1 MRLNSS
7 RGSGW
12 LCMVLIRRRAPPL
25 RRAGPGEILLL
36 DDAYPRGGGRAE
48 GRELPP
54 AGPAGRGARRRD
66 RRRRRRR
73 ARHAPGGTG
82 LRPGGPGRHA
92 AQARRLRCPEDP
104 PPAPRPDPRPLPH
117 RAGRGVRQGGGP
129 RPRRGRL
136 PDQAVRL
143 RGVPR
148 AGAGALAP
156 GHRPARAGPQ
166 AGRPH
171 ARPGHA
177 HGHPRRPSHHA
188 HHARVC
194 PARVLPPERRPRAEP
209 AHDRPARV
217 GARLRSREQHH
228 RRVRRLRPA
237 QDRRRRRAPAAP
249 HGARRRLHAERGGVT
264 LGLAPLS
271 IRTRLTLWYTAIL
284 LGILIV
290 TSVIGYSLLRW
301 SLVQDLDASLLTVAQ
316 VLRDT
321 SVSRAGEAEAET
333 LLRDLLGPEFYDKFF
348 QLFDPEGRPEAW
360 SSRRRSQALRL
371 SPAARANA
379 ARGLKTFETIRAGGS
394 DDVRLLTMP
403 IIRGGRVT
411 QIVQVGMSLDRAR
424 SALRRYLDTLVVL
437 IPLAVALAA
446 AGGAIIARTA
456 LRPVDEM
463 TLAARRI
470 IAEDLRHRIA
480 LRGIGDELRT
490 QLTAL
495 KGVIEVSLRAA
506 RSAEEH
512 RRVLVSSLEEVD
524 RLIRLAEDLLLLS
537 RSAAGP
543 ETPRGPVEMEPLLLD

>member
-1 MRLNSS
+1 
-7 RGSGW
+7 
-12 LCMVLIRRRAPPL
+12 
-25 RRAGPGEILLL
+25 
-36 DDAYPRGGGRAE
+36 
-48 GRELPP
+48 
-54 AGPAGRGARRRD
+54 
-66 RRRRRRR
+66 
-73 ARHAPGGTG
+73 
-82 LRPGGPGRHA
+82 
-92 AQARRLRCPEDP
+92 
-104 PPAPRPDPRPLPH
+104 
-117 RAGRGVRQGGGP
+117 
-129 RPRRGRL
+129 
-136 PDQAVRL
+136 
-143 RGVPR
+143 
-148 AGAGALAP
+148 
-156 GHRPARAGPQ
+156 
-166 AGRPH
+166 
-171 ARPGHA
+171 
-177 HGHPRRPSHHA
+177 
-188 HHARVC
+188 
-194 PARVLPPERRPRAEP
+194 
-209 AHDRPARV
+209 
-217 GARLRSREQHH
+217 
-228 RRVRRLRPA
+228 
-237 QDRRRRRAPAAP
+237 
-249 HGARRRLHAERGGVT
+249 VT

-290 TSVIGYSLLRW
+290 TSVIGYSVLRW

-379 ARGLKTFETIRAGGS
+379 ARGLKTFETIRTGGS

-403 IIRGGRVT
+403 IIRGDRVT

-470 IAEDLRHRIA
+470 TAEDLAQRIA
-480 LRGIGDELRT
+480 LRGTGDELDRLAETLNGMLARLAAAFTEMRRFAADAAHELRT
-490 QLTAL
+490 PLTAL
-495 KGVIEVSLRAA
+495 KGGIEVSLRAA
-506 RSAEEH
+506 RSAEEY

-543 ETPRGPVEMEPLLLD
+543 ETPRGPVEMEPLLLDVFDVGVRLAQGTGVSVRINDVTPVTVRGDTLALRRATLNLIENAVKYTPAGGKVELSLTSGEGHASLGVQDTGIGITDADQARVFEPFVRLDAARARETGGTGLGLALARAIVLAHGGTLTLESQPGAGSRFTIRLPLARP